1 MQDIY
6 EECKLMQLHEFSEFY
21 LCKFAK
27 HFLSDNKEKFI
38 PIALNNFITPTV
50 PNRTTRNNSSNFN
63 VPKYDKKLYE
73 TSVRIRLVHC
83 WNNLPIDI
91 RNTKE
96 YDTFTFKLNQYLLN
110 IR

>member
-1 MQDIY
+1 MKNVSLCNFMNFPSSIY
-6 EECKLMQLHEFSEFY
+6 ASLP
-21 LCKFAK
+21 
-27 HFLSDNKEKFI
+27 NEKFI